1 MTLARINHPFRPVFD
16 TFFNDLFE
24 GDRAVTKLEKNWF
37 SAPKVNIKED
47 EGAFHVEVAAPGLNK
62 ENFEIKVEKEVLI
75 VKASKEAGTEEK
87 EDTYYRKEFSF
98 GVFERRFRLPE
109 TVNVED
115 IQAEYTG
122 GILTINLP
130 KLEAAQVEA
139 QRRIEVK

>member
-1 MTLARINHPFRPVFD
+1 MTLARINHPFRPVFNSLL
-16 TFFNDLFE
+16 NDIFE

-47 EGAFHVEVAAPGLNK
+47 DSSFHLEVAAPGLKK
-62 ENFEIKVEKEVLI
+62 ENFEINVEKEVLI
-75 VKASKEAGTEEK
+75 VKATQETANEEK
-87 EDTYYRKEFSF
+87 EDTYYRKEFSY

-115 IQAEYTG
+115 IQAGYTD
-122 GILTINLP
+122 GILTITLP

>member
-1 MTLARINHPFRPVFD
+1 MTLARINHPFRPVFGSLL
-16 TFFNDLFE
+16 NDIFE

-47 EGAFHVEVAAPGLNK
+47 EGAFHVEVAAPGLKK
-62 ENFEIKVEKEVLI
+62 ENFEIKVEKEVLS
-75 VKASKEAGTEEK
+75 VKANQETEK
-87 EDTYYRKEFSF
+87 EEIKDTYYRKEFSY

-115 IQAEYTG
+115 IQAGYTD
-122 GILTINLP
+122 GILAITLP
-130 KLEAAQVEA
+130 KLEAAQVEV